1 MLRHKHNICDVELFV
16 GASSEICSN
25 KRNMFSVVQTS
36 QDRANTYCF
45 EVSPRRRQGVKAIRR
60 KTTYSSETSV
70 SSDQQEFL
78 MFSDLENI
86 FLL

>member
-25 KRNMFSVVQTS
+25 KRNMLSVVQTS
-36 QDRANTYCF
+36 QDRASTYCV
-45 EVSPRRRQGVKAIRR
+45 EVSLRRRQGLKDIRR
-60 KTTYSSETSV
+60 KITYSSETSV
-70 SSDQQEFL
+70 SSNQQEFL

-86 FLL
+86 FLI